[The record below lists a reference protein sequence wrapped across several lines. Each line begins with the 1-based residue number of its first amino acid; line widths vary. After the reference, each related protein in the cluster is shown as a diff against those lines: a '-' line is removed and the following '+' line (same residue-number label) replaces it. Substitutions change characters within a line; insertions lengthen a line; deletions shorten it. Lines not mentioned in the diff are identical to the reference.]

1 MESVNL
7 IVYGTL
13 MRGEPNSPFCR
24 NATFISPCDIAGT
37 LYDTGCGFPAFVPDS
52 QGVVRAE
59 FVVLPVADWPAIDR
73 LEGYPTLYGRQKI
86 KARLPDGNVEVGW
99 VYVINKLPVQAK
111 VMEGGDW
118 TRRNGNYSIND

>member
-24 NATFISPCDIAGT
+24 NATFISPCDIKGT
-37 LYDTGCGFPAFVPDS
+37 LYDTGWGFPAFVPDGR
-52 QGVVRAE
+52 GVVRAE

-73 LEGYPTLYGRQKI
+73 LENHPHLYTRRQI
-86 KARLPDGNVEVGW
+86 EAGLPGGCSEVGW
-99 VYVINKLPVQAK
+99 VYVMNKLPARARVIPDGKWRARA
-111 VMEGGDW
+111 
-118 TRRNGNYSIND
+118 RRK

>member
-13 MRGEPNSPFCR
+13 MRGEHNSPFCR
-24 NATFISPCDIAGT
+24 NATFVSPCTIEGT
-37 LYDTGCGFPAFVPDS
+37 LYDTGWGFPAFVPDGR
-52 QGVVRAE
+52 GVVRAE

-86 KARLPDGNVEVGW
+86 EARLPNGCVEVGW
-99 VYVINKLPVQAK
+99 VYVMNKLPAGARRIA
-111 VMEGGDW
+111 GGDW
-118 TRRNGNYSIND
+118 KARE